1 MSSRSETSL
10 VDSKYVP
17 ESLKWMFVVAGV
29 LIAIGAL
36 NVYSATYYMNM
47 ESGVNPYS
55 HLGKHIVFL
64 CVSIFAGVV
73 CAKCPKKLIRK
84 GAWLWV
90 LFTVV
95 LLLLV
100 MVAGRT
106 VNGATRWIY
115 LAGISLQPSEIA
127 KVTGLI
133 WASSYL
139 AKQIDRNE
147 KVSLIISFIRPLVFF
162 FSRKKENSFR
172 TMLKHFIPLYGPL
185 VMAALVLK
193 QPDMGTAVIIL
204 MFPLLLYILAG
215 LPGFECVVGVVV
227 AAIGAAILIL
237 AEPYRW
243 DRVKVLWDPFPYARD
258 EGYQT
263 VQSLIA
269 VGSGGFFGQT
279 GGEGMAKFLYLPEQ
293 YTDFAFAVFSQ
304 EFGFIGAMV
313 LILLYLAFLF
323 TGFSVASKLKE
334 TYAMLLVYGLTL
346 LITVQGLINMAMV
359 IGCFPVTGV
368 PLPFISFGGTS
379 LLINS
384 MSLGLIFGTTVQ
396 SLRQSDMEERRRRIA
411 AMEGRGASFSELN
424 RAIYR

>member
-10 VDSKYVP
+10 IDTKYVP
-17 ESLKWMFVVAGV
+17 ESLKWMFVIAGV

-55 HLGKHIVFL
+55 HLGKHIFFL
-64 CVSIFAGVV
+64 GFSIVAGLA
-73 CAKCPKKLIRK
+73 CAKCPKKLIRN

-90 LFTVV
+90 LGTLF

-115 LAGISLQPSEIA
+115 LGGMSLQPSEIA

-133 WASSYL
+133 WASSFL
-139 AKQIDRNE
+139 AKQIDRHE
-147 KVSLIISFIRPLVFF
+147 KVSLIGSFFRPFLFF
-162 FSRKKENSFR
+162 ASRKKENSFR
-172 TMLKHFIPLYGPL
+172 AMLKHFMPLYGPFL
-185 VMAALVLK
+185 MAAFVMK
-193 QPDMGTAVIIL
+193 QPDMGTAVIIV

-215 LPGFECVVGVVV
+215 LPVFEFIIGLGVVTF
-227 AAIGAAILIL
+227 AGAIGVL

-243 DRVKVLWDPFPYARD
+243 DRVKVLWDPFPYASD

-269 VGSGGFFGQT
+269 VGSGGFFGQA
-279 GGEGMAKFLYLPEQ
+279 GGEGMSKFLYLPEQ

-304 EFGFIGAMV
+304 EFGFVGAV
-313 LILLYLAFLF
+313 ILVLLYLAFLL

-334 TYAMLLVYGLTL
+334 TYATLLVYGLTL
-346 LITVQGLINMAMV
+346 LITVQGIINIAMV

-379 LLINS
+379 LLINI
-384 MSLGLIFGTTVQ
+384 MALGLIFGTTVQ

-424 RAIYR
+424 RSIYR